1 MFMSGIWILFFL
13 ILISALPVFLLFIWL
28 RARRYRFSLLWFAA
42 ALLAGAVSLF
52 LALLMQHLIPRP
64 ELYASSG
71 RWILLKEVFFRI
83 AFTEEL
89 GRLAV
94 LFVFFSAAR
103 RIGKGSPAGAM
114 NAGGPGPADGAYGP
128 LTGLLA
134 GLGFVLIEST
144 SYGSADA
151 GIALLRAFT
160 SAPLHGA
167 CGARVGTAALNI
179 GNAPLRS
186 ITGFLSA
193 VAIHGTYNFMLLLP
207 GFPSVIAIL
216 IAFSALASTVL
227 LLRGE
232 IGNPPAADC

>member
-1 MFMSGIWILFFL
+1 MSGIWILFFL

-28 RARRYRFSLLWFAA
+28 RSRRYRFSLLWFAA
-42 ALLAGAVSLF
+42 ALLAGAVSLL
-52 LALLMQHLIPRP
+52 LALFIQSLIPRP
-64 ELYASSG
+64 EWFAANSRGALF
-71 RWILLKEVFFRI
+71 REVFLRV

-94 LFVFFSAAR
+94 LFVFFLGAR
-103 RIGKGSPAGAM
+103 RFGGRLPAGAAD
-114 NAGGPGPADGAYGP
+114 AGGPGPADEAYGP

-134 GLGFVLIEST
+134 GLGFVLIESA

-167 CGARVGTAALNI
+167 CGARVGKAALNI

-207 GFPSVIAIL
+207 GFSSILAIL
-216 IAFSALASTVL
+216 IAFSALASTIL

-232 IGNPPAADC
+232 IGNPSAGGDP

>member
-1 MFMSGIWILFFL
+1 MSGLWILFFL
-13 ILISALPVFLLFIWL
+13 ILLSALPVILLFLWL
-28 RARRYRFSLLWFAA
+28 RARRYRFSFLWFAA
-42 ALLAGAVSLF
+42 ALLAGAASL
-52 LALLMQHLIPRP
+52 LAALCLQSLIPRP
-64 ELYASSG
+64 EPYALNNRG
-71 RWILLKEVFFRI
+71 ALLREVFLRI

-89 GRLAV
+89 GRFAV
-94 LFVFFSAAR
+94 LFVFFLAAR
-103 RIGKGSPAGAM
+103 RFGKGPPAGAAD
-114 NAGGPGPADGAYGP
+114 AGGPGPADGAYGS

-134 GLGFVLIEST
+134 GLGFVLIESV

-151 GIALLRAFT
+151 GVALLRAFS

-167 CGARVGTAALNI
+167 CGARVGKAALNI

-207 GFPSVIAIL
+207 GFSPVIAIL

-227 LLRGE
+227 LLREGLSA
-232 IGNPPAADC
+232 NQAF